1 MINITFD
8 FTIEFFQRE
17 QTEKLKLLEKDLDSY
32 KAMCDF
38 SSGMS
43 SSRPP
48 KMRRSVT
55 TSSIES
61 EMREADAE
69 VIENLHQQV
78 NDLKAH
84 IKDQNEEKL
93 KSVSF

>member
-1 MINITFD
+1 
-8 FTIEFFQRE
+8 
-17 QTEKLKLLEKDLDSY
+17 
-32 KAMCDF
+32 MCDF

-61 EMREADAE
+61 EMREADAV
-69 VIENLHQQV
+69 VIENLRQQV
-78 NDLKAH
+78 NDLKAQMK
-84 IKDQNEEKL
+84 IQNEEKL
-93 KSVSF
+93 QSVSV